1 MPVEKYNKEKKAEN
15 DILNKSS
22 SRIYG
27 ANEIIEWHI
36 SLKS

>member
-1 MPVEKYNKEKKAEN
+1 MPVEKYNKEKKAVN

-22 SRIYG
+22 SSIYG
-27 ANEIIEWHI
+27 AYEIIEWHI

>member
-22 SRIYG
+22 SSIAY
-27 ANEIIEWHI
+27 EIVEWHI
-36 SLKS
+36 FLKS